1 MKSQSSNRSFGLLFF
16 IVFIVVGLWPV
27 IKGEAANI
35 YLILISLFFLILG
48 LINSKILS
56 PFNKAWI
63 KFGEILGLII
73 APIIMAL
80 VYFIILTP
88 ISLIVRMLGKD
99 LLGLKFLKKQDTY
112 WTRRKKKIRYNEKTV
127 LNDRFFERILGIFKR
142 KKKIL
147 AITNYNCPSFIW
159 SVNCFEPRISS
170 GSIHIY
176 NFLSDIYFRHISI
189 LSR

>member
-16 IVFIVVGLWPV
+16 IVFIAVGLWPV
-27 IKGEAANI
+27 TKGEAANI
-35 YLILISLFFLILG
+35 YLILTSLFFLIFG

-63 KFGEILGLII
+63 KLGEILGLII

-112 WTRRKKKIRYNEKTV
+112 WT
-127 LNDRFFERILGIFKR
+127 KR
-142 KKKIL
+142 KKKL
-147 AITNYNCPSFIW
+147 GTMKKQF
-159 SVNCFEPRISS
+159 
-170 GSIHIY
+170 
-176 NFLSDIYFRHISI
+176 
-189 LSR
+189 

>member
-16 IVFIVVGLWPV
+16 IVFIAVGLWPV
-27 IKGEAANI
+27 TKGEAANI
-35 YLILISLFFLILG
+35 YLILTSLFFLIFG

-56 PFNKAWI
+56 PFNKTWI
-63 KFGEILGLII
+63 KLGEILGLII

-112 WTRRKKKIRYNEKTV
+112 WT
-127 LNDRFFERILGIFKR
+127 KR
-142 KKKIL
+142 KKKL
-147 AITNYNCPSFIW
+147 GTMKKQF
-159 SVNCFEPRISS
+159 
-170 GSIHIY
+170 
-176 NFLSDIYFRHISI
+176 
-189 LSR
+189 

>member
-1 MKSQSSNRSFGLLFF
+1 MKLQSSNRSFGLIFF

-63 KFGEILGLII
+63 KFGEILGSVI

-80 VYFIILTP
+80 VFFVFLTP
-88 ISLIVRMLGKD
+88 ISFLVRVFGKD
-99 LLGLKFLKKQDTY
+99 LLGIKFN
-112 WTRRKKKIRYNEKTV
+112 KKKTSYWINRNKK
-127 LNDRFFERILGIFKR
+127 LGSMTKQF
-142 KKKIL
+142 
-147 AITNYNCPSFIW
+147 
-159 SVNCFEPRISS
+159 
-170 GSIHIY
+170 
-176 NFLSDIYFRHISI
+176 
-189 LSR
+189 

>member
-16 IVFIVVGLWPV
+16 IVFIAVGLWPA
-27 IKGEAANI
+27 IKGETVNI
-35 YLILISLFFLILG
+35 YLIMISIFFLIFG

-88 ISLIVRMLGKD
+88 ISLIVRMFGKD

-112 WTRRKKKIRYNEKTV
+112 WIKRVKK
-127 LNDRFFERILGIFKR
+127 LGTM
-142 KKKIL
+142 KKQ
-147 AITNYNCPSFIW
+147 F
-159 SVNCFEPRISS
+159 
-170 GSIHIY
+170 
-176 NFLSDIYFRHISI
+176 
-189 LSR
+189 

>member
-16 IVFIVVGLWPV
+16 IVFIVVGLWP
-27 IKGEAANI
+27 ITKGETANI
-35 YLILISLFFLILG
+35 YLILISLFFLIFG

-63 KFGEILGLII
+63 KLGEILGLII

-112 WTRRKKKIRYNEKTV
+112 WTRRKKK
-127 LNDRFFERILGIFKR
+127 LGTM
-142 KKKIL
+142 KKQ
-147 AITNYNCPSFIW
+147 F
-159 SVNCFEPRISS
+159 
-170 GSIHIY
+170 
-176 NFLSDIYFRHISI
+176 
-189 LSR
+189 

>member
-63 KFGEILGLII
+63 KFGEILGSVI

-80 VYFIILTP
+80 VFFVFLTP
-88 ISLIVRMLGKD
+88 ISFLVRVFGKD
-99 LLGLKFLKKQDTY
+99 LLGIKFN
-112 WTRRKKKIRYNEKTV
+112 KKKTSYWVNRNKK
-127 LNDRFFERILGIFKR
+127 LGSMTKQF
-142 KKKIL
+142 
-147 AITNYNCPSFIW
+147 
-159 SVNCFEPRISS
+159 
-170 GSIHIY
+170 
-176 NFLSDIYFRHISI
+176 
-189 LSR
+189 

>member
-16 IVFIVVGLWPV
+16 IVFIAVGLWPI
-27 IKGEAANI
+27 IKGEEANI
-35 YLILISLFFLILG
+35 YLILISLFFLIFG

-63 KFGEILGLII
+63 KLGEILGLII

-88 ISLIVRMLGKD
+88 ISLIVRMFGKD

-112 WTRRKKKIRYNEKTV
+112 WIKRVKK
-127 LNDRFFERILGIFKR
+127 LGTM
-142 KKKIL
+142 KKQ
-147 AITNYNCPSFIW
+147 F
-159 SVNCFEPRISS
+159 
-170 GSIHIY
+170 
-176 NFLSDIYFRHISI
+176 
-189 LSR
+189 